1 MPFINDAEKIK
12 ATIRE
17 ELGLLKQRYASSPE
31 LLKDIDE
38 AGANIINGVDEQT
51 PLVIMDSLT
60 RQRFMYLM
68 AGYLAVSD
76 ERKIWYYYH
85 AIAMVLAIDEVE
97 TIVKKKFSSTYYDF
111 RQRLNTYSG
120 IVSRIKYHF
129 DNIEEKTLK
138 EGDTSNPAYVS
149 MMDLLT
155 KLPLIYQ
162 ELDAVFIL
170 ICRYTSLG
178 QNTVPQQAISIFQQQ
193 YKKVSY
199 GEERR
204 TRETVE
210 RPSEG

>member
-1 MPFINDAEKIK
+1 VVFISDAEKVK
-12 ATIRE
+12 DAIRR
-17 ELGLLKQRYASSPE
+17 ELTLLKQRYANSPE

-38 AGANIINGVDEQT
+38 ASATIINDVEEQT

-60 RQRFMYLM
+60 RQRFVYAL

-76 ERKIWYYYH
+76 ERRIWYFFH
-85 AIAMVLAIDEVE
+85 AITMVLAIDEVDA
-97 TIVKKKFSSTYYDF
+97 IVKKKFGNTYNDF

-120 IVSRIKYHF
+120 IVNRIKYHF
-129 DNIEEKTLK
+129 DNIDDKTLK

-162 ELDAVFIL
+162 ELDAVFII

-199 GEERR
+199 GEDRR

-210 RPSEG
+210 RPPE